1 MIVSR
6 RFRCIFLSL
15 LSLTLF
21 TNSSSITESF
31 FIENKKSSE
40 PIYIDE
46 TPNLYHV
53 YIANA
58 YTDKRNLCLSGD
70 TLSYNDCLILDC
82 IISNSKESN
91 KLSSEYRL
99 IGHNNEWKETDSKHF
114 EFNNLIP
121 GKYYFEYR
129 VKSQFSFWSNPA
141 VYSFIVESPY
151 WAKSTYI
158 IIFTS
163 IALFFTLLTS
173 FKYFRV
179 LNTRDL
185 IYNNHKY
192 EMSIMKS
199 RMLHSLMSPHFI
211 FNILNSIQFYL
222 FSNRRVEAESNLCL
236 FSNLIRKNLEISKNN
251 FISIHDEVSFLNM
264 YLSLEQKRTMNAFTY
279 EIVHDMEV
287 DGSDHRIPSLMI
299 QPLIENAIIHGIS
312 ANKGTGKIEVEFFNR
327 QTHVEI
333 VVRDN
338 GVGFNGHKVKN
349 SKSHSSIGL
358 SVINDRLTLM
368 KDYYKFAFHLKFSNL
383 YEDKEGMRGTNVSLT
398 LPLINT

>member
-1 MIVSR
+1 MIVCR
-6 RFRCIFLSL
+6 RVRCIVLSL

-53 YIANA
+53 YIANVH
-58 YTDKRNLCLSGD
+58 TDKRNLCLNGD

-91 KLSSEYRL
+91 KVSSEYRL
-99 IGHNNEWKETDSKHF
+99 IGDNNEWKETDSKHF
-114 EFNNLIP
+114 EFKNLIP

-129 VKSQFSFWSNPA
+129 VKSQLSFWSNPA
-141 VYSFIVESPY
+141 VYSFVIKSPY
-151 WAKSTYI
+151 WTRPTYT

-163 IALFFTLLTS
+163 IALFFTLLAS

-179 LNTRDL
+179 LNTRKL
-185 IYNNHKY
+185 IYKNHKY
-192 EMSIMKS
+192 EMGIIES

-211 FNILNSIQFYL
+211 FNILNSIQFHL
-222 FSNRRVEAESNLCL
+222 FTNRQVEAERSLCL
-236 FSNLIRKNLEISKNN
+236 FSNLIRKNLEISKEN
-251 FISIHDEVSFLNM
+251 FVSIDDEVSFLNM
-264 YLSLEQKRTMNAFTY
+264 YLSLEQKRTMNAFSY
-279 EIVHDMEV
+279 EIVHDMEI
-287 DGSDHRIPSLMI
+287 DGANHKIPSLMI

-312 ANKGTGKIEVEFFNR
+312 ASEGTGKIEVEFFNR
-327 QTHVEI
+327 QTHMEI

-338 GVGFNGHKVKN
+338 GVGFNGHNVN
-349 SKSHSSIGL
+349 SSKSHSSIGL

-368 KDYYKFAFHLKFSNL
+368 KDYYKFAFHLKFSIL
-383 YEDKEGMRGTNVSLT
+383 YEDKENMRGTKASLT
-398 LPLINT
+398 LPLIST

>member
-1 MIVSR
+1 MTISSR
-6 RFRCIFLSL
+6 IICMGLSL
-15 LSLTLF
+15 SFLILF
-21 TNSSSITESF
+21 TNSSSIMELL
-31 FIENKKSSE
+31 FIEDKTSSE

-46 TPNLYHV
+46 TPNHHYA
-53 YIANA
+53 YIENA
-58 YTDKRNLCLSGD
+58 YTSNRNLCLMED
-70 TLSYNDCLILDC
+70 TLLYNEHLMLDC
-82 IISNSKESN
+82 NFSDSN
-91 KLSSEYRL
+91 KSNTITSQYRL

-129 VKSQFSFWSNPA
+129 VKSQFSFWSIPA
-141 VYSFIVESPY
+141 VYSFVIESPY
-151 WAKSTYI
+151 WTKSIYI

-179 LNTRDL
+179 LNTKDL

-192 EMSIMKS
+192 EMNIMKS

-211 FNILNSIQFYL
+211 FNILNSIQFHL
-222 FSNRRVEAESNLCL
+222 FTNRRVEAESNLCL

-251 FISIHDEVSFLNM
+251 FISIDDEVSFLNM
-264 YLSLEQKRTMNAFTY
+264 YLSLEQKRTMNAFSY
-279 EIVHDMEV
+279 EIAHDMEV
-287 DGSDHRIPSLMI
+287 DGSDHKIPSLMI

-338 GVGFNGHKVKN
+338 GVGFNSHNVKN
-349 SKSHSSIGL
+349 FKSHNSMGL

-383 YEDKEGMRGTNVSLT
+383 YEDKESMRGTNVSLT